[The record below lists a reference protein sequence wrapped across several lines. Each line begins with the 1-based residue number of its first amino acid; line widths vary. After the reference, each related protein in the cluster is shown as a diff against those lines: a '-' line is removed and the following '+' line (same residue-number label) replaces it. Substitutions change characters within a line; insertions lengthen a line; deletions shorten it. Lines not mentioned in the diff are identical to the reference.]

1 MLVYSII
8 TIFKKHSGG
17 SMEEKYEI
25 ILQKSTILLAEDED
39 NLRESFK
46 KVLSLFVKDV
56 YDAKDGE
63 EALELYTKHT
73 PDIIIT
79 DIKMPK
85 LNGLEI
91 IKKIRL
97 ENKQIPIIVTSAYTD
112 QDFLLE
118 SIKLSLVE
126 YIIKPIKESKLNS
139 ILIECA
145 KVLSEKPKTI
155 VELDNKIRYDLDNKS
170 LEFTDKKVVL
180 THKEVDFF
188 ELLLA
193 HRGNLVTKQSIEDKL
208 YIYEE
213 APPSALKNLVFKLRK
228 KLPIDI
234 IKTVSKLGYM
244 LD

>member
-1 MLVYSII
+1 
-8 TIFKKHSGG
+8 
-17 SMEEKYEI
+17 MEEKYEI

-46 KVLSLFVKDV
+46 KVLHLFVKDV
-56 YDAKDGE
+56 YDARDGE
-63 EALELYTKHT
+63 AALSLYKKYS

-85 LNGLEI
+85 LNGLEL
-91 IKKIRL
+91 IKTIRL
-97 ENKQIPIIVTSAYTD
+97 EDKDIPIIVTSAYTD

-126 YIIKPIKESKLNS
+126 YVIKPIKESKLNS

-145 KVLSEKPKTI
+145 KVLSQKPQTI
-155 VELDNKIRYDLDNKS
+155 ISLEDGITYDLDNKI
-170 LEFTDKKVVL
+170 LHFVDKDIVL

-193 HRGNLVTKQSIEDKL
+193 HRGNLVTKQNIEDKL

-228 KLPIDI
+228 KLPVDI

-244 LD
+244 IN